1 MFPIALPEFVI
12 SAYSDPGEVV
22 FEPFCGS
29 GTSIIAAQR
38 SERLSRAV
46 EIAPEY
52 VDVAILRFQKYF
64 PDVLVV
70 LSESGKTFAEVAV
83 GRGIVP
89 NPSDAS

>member
-1 MFPIALPEFVI
+1 MFPIALPEFVL
-12 SAYSDPGEVV
+12 SAYSDPGEIV

-70 LSESGKTFAEVAV
+70 LSESGKTFAEVAAE
-83 GRGIVP
+83 RGIVLVSP
-89 NPSDAS
+89 DAS